1 MVGTRLEWT
10 DELERWLEPF
20 LARLGHKGRR
30 RMCPLYIAGLIG
42 PGDRKSVQPMA
53 ERLAPGEY
61 DRLHHFVAAG
71 VWNAA
76 PLEAELLVQANRL
89 VGGDEAVLVIDDTA
103 LPKKGNASVGVAPQY
118 ASALG
123 KNANCQDH
131 TIRLN
136 CKIPQIAVP
145 EHLFHYTRGPAR
157 APDNGPRPL

>member
-76 PLEAELLVQANRL
+76 PLEAGLLVQANRL
-89 VGGDEAVLVIDDTA
+89 VGGDEAVLGLRHPEPPDNS
-103 LPKKGNASVGVAPQY
+103 NASVSV
-118 ASALG
+118 S
-123 KNANCQDH
+123 
-131 TIRLN
+131 
-136 CKIPQIAVP
+136 
-145 EHLFHYTRGPAR
+145 PA
-157 APDNGPRPL
+157 